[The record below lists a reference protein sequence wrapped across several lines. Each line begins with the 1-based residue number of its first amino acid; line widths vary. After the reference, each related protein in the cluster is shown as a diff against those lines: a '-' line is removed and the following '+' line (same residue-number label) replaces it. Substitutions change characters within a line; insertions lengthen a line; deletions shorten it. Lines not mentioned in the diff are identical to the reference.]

1 MPTYNLIEYG
11 DNYSKDQK
19 VYGNIMPLSTMG
31 LPAFQQACS
40 QLLKKI
46 HNWVSKLKSKFS

>member
-11 DNYSKDQK
+11 DNYSKRS

-31 LPAFQQACS
+31 LPAFPQACS